1 MGATGTSRTQYRV
14 AQPQRSHIHGKLVV
28 LDHTWLGGRWIVVM
42 REHASYIV
50 IAIMIVVLYIN
61 NSEMGEDG
69 ERAAL
74 DRVRDSSGYLI
85 RYEQAN

>member
-1 MGATGTSRTQYRV
+1 M
-14 AQPQRSHIHGKLVV
+14 AQSQRSHIHGELVV
-28 LDHTWLGGRWIVVM
+28 RDHTWVGGRWIVVM

-50 IAIMIVVLYIN
+50 IAIMIVVLYVN
-61 NSEMGEDG
+61 NSVMGEDG

-74 DRVRDSSGYLI
+74 DRVRNSSGYLI

>member
-14 AQPQRSHIHGKLVV
+14 AQSQRSHLHGKLVV
-28 LDHTWLGGRWIVVM
+28 FDHTWVGRRWIVVM

-50 IAIMIVVLYIN
+50 IAIMVVVLYIN
-61 NSEMGEDG
+61 NSVMGEDG

-74 DRVRDSSGYLI
+74 NRVRNSSGYLI
-85 RYEQAN
+85 KYEQAN

>member
-1 MGATGTSRTQYRV
+1 
-14 AQPQRSHIHGKLVV
+14 
-28 LDHTWLGGRWIVVM
+28 M

-74 DRVRDSSGYLI
+74 DRKRNSSGYLI
-85 RYEQAN
+85 KYYGQEN

>member
-1 MGATGTSRTQYRV
+1 
-14 AQPQRSHIHGKLVV
+14 
-28 LDHTWLGGRWIVVM
+28 M

-50 IAIMIVVLYIN
+50 IAIMGVVLYVN
-61 NSEMGEDG
+61 NSVMGEDR

-74 DRVRDSSGYLI
+74 DRVRNSSGYLI